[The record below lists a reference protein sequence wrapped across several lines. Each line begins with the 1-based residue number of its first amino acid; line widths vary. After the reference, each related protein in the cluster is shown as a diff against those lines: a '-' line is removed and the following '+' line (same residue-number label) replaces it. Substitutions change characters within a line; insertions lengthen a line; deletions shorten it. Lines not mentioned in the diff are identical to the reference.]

1 MPGKIITLA
10 AALGLALAAAAA
22 QALTPAASAP
32 PLAGQ
37 YLDKPGRLASQDLK
51 GKVVYVD
58 FWASWC
64 GPCRASFPV
73 LDKLYGR
80 HKDKGFV
87 VVGINQDD
95 RPEDARLFLSRI
107 PASFPLLADPE
118 HRLAE
123 AFEVKGMPSAVLIDR
138 LGIVRHVHRGFRA
151 GDEQELATRIEQL
164 LEEQPCGARLC

>member
-80 HKDKGFV
+80 H
-87 VVGINQDD
+87 
-95 RPEDARLFLSRI
+95 
-107 PASFPLLADPE
+107 
-118 HRLAE
+118 
-123 AFEVKGMPSAVLIDR
+123 
-138 LGIVRHVHRGFRA
+138 
-151 GDEQELATRIEQL
+151 
-164 LEEQPCGARLC
+164 